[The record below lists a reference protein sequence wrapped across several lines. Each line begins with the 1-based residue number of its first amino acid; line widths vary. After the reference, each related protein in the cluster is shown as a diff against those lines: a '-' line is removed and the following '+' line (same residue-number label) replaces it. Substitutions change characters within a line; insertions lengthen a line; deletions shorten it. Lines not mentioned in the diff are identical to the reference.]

1 MPKKI
6 IFLPF
11 RPSFPTGENSVAC
24 AGAVVWVDS
33 VVPLDDC
40 VAPQAVSVDAQIV
53 ITKIVARNRFIFANP
68 FFDLVVLLYCPEAKC
83 KEYEKRCLHIL
94 KDVLKSYR
102 GDDMELLQLRYF
114 YDCAR
119 LGSITKTAEK
129 YMVPASSVS
138 ASIRRLEAELGNK
151 LFDRTSNR
159 IVLNENGKRLEKSL
173 DKVFSELDQ
182 TVTDITCPT
191 DDKRI
196 KLLVR
201 SMREKATEY
210 VIEYRK
216 KHPNVLFELVIAF
229 DDEDFSDYDVI
240 IDMYSDRYSDYDWLE
255 LSRERVRFCT
265 TADHPF
271 AGRELT
277 LKQLKDQ
284 NFVTMGGNIHALIE
298 KACNDAGFSPKVVA
312 KINDITCYR
321 KLLRSGIA
329 IGYRRR
335 LDDDP
340 GEGLC
345 YLNVTDFEVIERMG
359 VYYKKDIDG
368 TVKNFVE
375 YLRAKSN

>member
-1 MPKKI
+1 
-6 IFLPF
+6 
-11 RPSFPTGENSVAC
+11 
-24 AGAVVWVDS
+24 
-33 VVPLDDC
+33 
-40 VAPQAVSVDAQIV
+40 
-53 ITKIVARNRFIFANP
+53 
-68 FFDLVVLLYCPEAKC
+68 
-83 KEYEKRCLHIL
+83 
-94 KDVLKSYR
+94 
-102 GDDMELLQLRYF
+102 MELLQLRYF

-119 LGSITKTAEK
+119 CGSIAKTAEK

-138 ASIRRLEAELGNK
+138 ASIRRLETELGKK

-159 IVLNENGKRLEKSL
+159 IVLNEKGKQLEKTL
-173 DKVFSELDQ
+173 NKIFSDLDQ

-191 DDKRI
+191 DDKKI

-201 SMREKATEY
+201 TMREKATEY
-210 VIEYRK
+210 IIEYRR
-216 KHPNVLFELVIAF
+216 KHPKVLFELVIAF
-229 DDEDFSDYDVI
+229 NDEDFSDYDVI
-240 IDMYSDRYSDYDWLE
+240 IDMHSHRYADYDWFE
-255 LSRERVRFCT
+255 LTRERVRLCT
-265 TADHPF
+265 TVDHPF
-271 AGRELT
+271 AGRDLT
-277 LKQLKDQ
+277 LSQLKDQ

-335 LDDDP
+335 SDDDP

-345 YLNVTDFEVIERMG
+345 YLHVTDFDLIESMG

-375 YLRAKSN
+375 YLRTKSE